1 MPQKGFPI
9 ARVIGIGVVGIAA
22 MAGLLLWLAITLS
35 DPTSPGAQEVRL
47 FDTWVVLY
55 DDYIPPVRVLIAA
68 IVVASYSW
76 PSQPRWNAP

>member
-55 DDYIPPVRVLIAA
+55 DDYIPRSASSSPPLWSP
-68 IVVASYSW
+68 SYSW